1 MEINIKE
8 RRPIATRDKA
18 WAKNSARWL
27 KQRGVTPNQI
37 SFASMVF
44 ALLAGAALLFAFAC
58 SSPWG
63 RAAVLLLAVLMIQGR
78 LLCNLLD
85 GMVAVEGGMAGPAG
99 PVWNEL
105 PDRISDSLILLGAG
119 YGLTLLPYGATLGWC
134 AALLALMTAYL
145 RLLGGVCGL
154 EQQFLGPMAKQHR
167 MALLCGGALLAM
179 ALPAERGQQLLWLC
193 LMAIN
198 VGTALTCWRR
208 GKRILQQLNSRAESQ
223 GERHES

>member
-8 RRPIATRDKA
+8 RRPIATRDKT

-27 KQRGVTPNQI
+27 KNRGVTPNQI
-37 SFASMVF
+37 SFASMVC
-44 ALLAGAALLFAFAC
+44 ALLAGGALLFAFDC
-58 SSPWG
+58 PSPWG
-63 RAAVLLLAVLMIQGR
+63 RAAALLLAVLMIQGR

-85 GMVAVEGGMAGPAG
+85 GMAGPAG

-105 PDRISDSLILLGAG
+105 PDRISDSLILIGAG
-119 YGLTLLPYGATLGWC
+119 YGLTLLQYGATFGWC

-179 ALPAERGQQLLWLC
+179 VLPAYWGQQLLYLC
-193 LMAIN
+193 LIVIN
-198 VGTALTCWRR
+198 IGTAITCWRR
-208 GKRILQQLNSRAESQ
+208 GKRILDKLNDRAGSQ
-223 GERHES
+223 GERYES